1 MHELQGPA
9 LGRFSD
15 AHVLTQVLW
24 LLLDRYLRKVCETG
38 IVGRG
43 VDDHRI
49 AGRLDALLVEQ
60 G

>member
-1 MHELQGPA
+1 MHELQRLA
-9 LGRFSD
+9 FGRFAG
-15 AHVLTQVLW
+15 AHVLTQILW
-24 LLLDRYLRKVCETG
+24 LLLDRYFRKIREAG

-60 G
+60 C